1 VPQSLRFFKDWFM
14 NMPKSIVIASLA
26 AFAAVRAAAVELD
39 GIAAVVDGEMILKSE
54 VVSEMKKGQLSKSRA
69 FDEARN
75 AIIER
80 KLILKAAADAKMS
93 LQSWV
98 VDNRIKE
105 ITQSAFGGD
114 RSKLLAA
121 LASEG
126 IKYTDWEKRVR
137 EDMIVSAMSWNAVYK
152 NVVATPAEMKAEY
165 ENNKSRYTKGGK
177 VTISVILLKPSDAGK
192 KEEISKALK
201 TQSFADLARRYSSD
215 SRAKEGGEWKDVN
228 PEEVFGE
235 KVVKEIAKMPVGT
248 LSDWI
253 DMDGWNFLLKKS
265 ASSNGGVIPFEEAYD
280 DVVANVHKRKSQVMY
295 KEWVERLKEAAYIKL
310 K

>member
-1 VPQSLRFFKDWFM
+1 
-14 NMPKSIVIASLA
+14 
-26 AFAAVRAAAVELD
+26 
-39 GIAAVVDGEMILKSE
+39 
-54 VVSEMKKGQLSKSRA
+54 MKKGQLSKSRT

-192 KEEISKALK
+192 KEEITEALK
-201 TQSFADLARRYSSD
+201 TQSFADLARRYGMCASGFGRKFREVTGIPPLKYCRLLRLEQVREELLTSSIPVEVLAEKYGFTD
-215 SRAKEGGEWKDVN
+215 SN
-228 PEEVFGE
+228 H
-235 KVVKEIAKMPVGT
+235 
-248 LSDWI
+248 L
-253 DMDGWNFLLKKS
+253 
-265 ASSNGGVIPFEEAYD
+265 
-280 DVVANVHKRKSQVMY
+280 
-295 KEWVERLKEAAYIKL
+295 IKL
-310 K
+310 FKKRYGMTPLAFRRTI